1 MSKRSDKESARAS
14 LPEFLRPLF
23 WEVEFRKLSPEK
35 HQSYICLRIIEHG
48 DLQALRWMV
57 RYYGKPRLRQW
68 LIERQGRGV
77 SPRALR
83 FWQCALKIPKR
94 LVDQWLQSRPE
105 PLWPPRSIPK

>member
-1 MSKRSDKESARAS
+1 MKKRSRKASADAS

-23 WEVEFRKLSPEK
+23 WEVEFHQLSPET

-57 RYYGKPRLRQW
+57 SYYGKPRLRRW
-68 LIERQGRGV
+68 LMEREGRGV

-83 FWQCALKIPKR
+83 FWQYILKIPKR
-94 LVDQWLQSRPE
+94 TVDKWLQSRSE
-105 PLWPPRSIPK
+105 PLWPPHSMPR

>member
-1 MSKRSDKESARAS
+1 MTKQSREASGAS

-23 WEVEFRKLSPEK
+23 WEVEFHKLLPEK
-35 HQSYICLRIIEHG
+35 HQSYICLRIIEYG

-57 RYYGKPRLRQW
+57 GYYGKPRLRQW

-83 FWQCALKIPKR
+83 FWQHALQIPKR
-94 LVDQWLQSRPE
+94 TVDQWLQSRSE
-105 PLWPPRSIPK
+105 PLWRPDSTPK